1 MFAARRSPGLAARL
15 GPETRP
21 TTFRADRWWWYVSG
35 ERCPVLWIGQAAVV
49 ALPEEID
56 VTNAGTVQDELLATL
71 NQSAIL
77 LIADMGTTNFCDS
90 SGVSAM
96 VRVFRQAVASG
107 SGLRLVVS
115 TPAVQRVLSITG
127 VDRLV
132 DVFPSVAASLA
143 GPYGHPDQAQP
154 DGATAAADTD
164 GAA

>member
-1 MFAARRSPGLAARL
+1 MSQ
-15 GPETRP
+15 
-21 TTFRADRWWWYVSG
+21 
-35 ERCPVLWIGQAAVV
+35 ERYPVLWIGHVAVV
-49 ALPEEID
+49 TLPEEID
-56 VTNAGTVQDELLATL
+56 VTNAETVQDELLAAL

-77 LIADMGTTNFCDS
+77 LIADMSRTNFCDS

-115 TPAVQRVLSITG
+115 THAVQRVLSITG

-132 DVFPSVAASLA
+132 DVFPSIAASLA
-143 GPYGHPDQAQP
+143 GPYGQPDQAQP
-154 DGATAAADTD
+154 DSATAAADTD

>member
-1 MFAARRSPGLAARL
+1 M
-15 GPETRP
+15 
-21 TTFRADRWWWYVSG
+21 
-35 ERCPVLWIGQAAVV
+35 LWIGQVAVV
-49 ALPEEID
+49 TLPEEID
-56 VTNAGTVQDELLATL
+56 ITNAGTVQDELLAAL

-77 LIADMGTTNFCDS
+77 LIADMSRTNFCDS
-90 SGVSAM
+90 SGVSTM

-143 GPYGHPDQAQP
+143 GPYGRPDQARPDQAQP
-154 DGATAAADTD
+154 DSAPATADTD